1 MTGLTPVEQSR
12 VRTALRFLRARTGT
26 WEPLGKALGFKAT
39 FLPRV
44 VNGDKAASPAL
55 AFAVARFAGCGVDAL
70 LAGEFPPAGT
80 CPHCGHVLDESASN
94 QADPSNGHSTAATP
108 GGRISP

>member
-1 MTGLTPVEQSR
+1 MSLGLTPQEQAR
-12 VRTALRFLRARTGT
+12 VRAALRFLRARTGS

-70 LAGEFPPAGT
+70 LAGEFPPAGV
-80 CPHCGHVLDESASN
+80 CPHCGHMRE
-94 QADPSNGHSTAATP
+94 PEAAQ
-108 GGRISP
+108 

>member
-1 MTGLTPVEQSR
+1 MIALTPTEQAR
-12 VRTALRFLRARTGT
+12 VRAALRFLRARTGT

-44 VNGDKAASPAL
+44 VNGDKPASPAL
-55 AFAVARFAGCGVDAL
+55 AFAVARFAGCGVDVL

-80 CPHCGHVLDESASN
+80 CPHCGHRVD
-94 QADPSNGHSTAATP
+94 AAAQ
-108 GGRISP
+108 